1 MLTEPRG
8 PSREGEESRE
18 KNHAGDLTALASKSA
33 GHGGLTVHTSPLTRI
48 EAPEVFLLE
57 IAVMP
62 HGPRANLENPPG
74 AKSEDSAGQPNEMGV
89 SSMRPPSIA
98 FIRFFAHGRW
108 TMFDSI
114 DDQSSK
120 GSSSKEK
127 MMVWLGVAVVSIL
140 LFGGLYLSV
149 RPA

>member
-1 MLTEPRG
+1 
-8 PSREGEESRE
+8 
-18 KNHAGDLTALASKSA
+18 
-33 GHGGLTVHTSPLTRI
+33 
-48 EAPEVFLLE
+48 
-57 IAVMP
+57 
-62 HGPRANLENPPG
+62 
-74 AKSEDSAGQPNEMGV
+74 
-89 SSMRPPSIA
+89 
-98 FIRFFAHGRW
+98 
-108 TMFDSI
+108 MFDSI